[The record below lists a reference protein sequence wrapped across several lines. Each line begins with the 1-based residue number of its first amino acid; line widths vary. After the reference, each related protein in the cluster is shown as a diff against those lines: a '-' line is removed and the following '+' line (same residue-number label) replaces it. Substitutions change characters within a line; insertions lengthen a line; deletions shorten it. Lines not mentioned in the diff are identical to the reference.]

1 MVKIITAIYIFCAIY
16 AQDPDISDPEFFL
29 KVNKGI
35 VSQYTVSS
43 VEYEALPSQDDNN
56 ILKPDNNDNSGD
68 KQPDKLEDKQPVKIE
83 NKQPEID
90 VSKIDYVEEL
100 KKLNFYKEESKDNEL
115 NLRNAVLRFQSDHN
129 LVVNGTWDKKELD
142 TLVKRL
148 KDSSFKYPDTVEKP
162 PTDSKWMTVN
172 ITKRILTL
180 YEGNKVI
187 KKYPVAVGN
196 PPSLTPSGKFT
207 IHNKI
212 VNPAWGGGGYA
223 KPVPGGSP
231 KNPLGYRWM
240 GLSYKGGGRYGIH
253 GNNSPYSIG
262 KDVSH
267 GCIRMINSDVE
278 ELFEKVTVSMPVWI
292 GTNSELE
299 KWGVVQ
305 SEYSD

>member
-1 MVKIITAIYIFCAIY
+1 MVKILTAIFIFCSLC
-16 AQDPDISDPEFFL
+16 AQEPNISDPECFYN
-29 KVNKGI
+29 KVNESI
-35 VSQYTVSS
+35 VVQYTNSF
-43 VEYEALPSQDDNN
+43 DNN
-56 ILKPDNNDNSGD
+56 LDNNEILPAQDN
-68 KQPDKLEDKQPVKIE
+68 KEEQKPEDKKPVEPE

-90 VSKIDYVEEL
+90 ESKINYIEEL
-100 KKLNFYKEESKDNEL
+100 KKLKYYKEESKDNDL

-129 LVVNGTWDKKELD
+129 LVVNGVWDKKEFN

-148 KDSSFKYPDTVEKP
+148 KDSSFKHPDTVKKP

-180 YEGNKVI
+180 YEGSKVV

-207 IHNKI
+207 IKNKI

-231 KNPLGYRWM
+231 NNPLGYRWM
-240 GLSYKGGGRYGIH
+240 GLSYKGGSRYGIH

-299 KWGVVQ
+299 EWGVVQ
-305 SEYSD
+305 SEY

>member
-1 MVKIITAIYIFCAIY
+1 MVKILTAICIFCALCS
-16 AQDPDISDPEFFL
+16 QEPNISDPECFY
-29 KVNKGI
+29 KVNESI
-35 VSQYTVSS
+35 VLQYANSFDNNEIPYTVDNKDEQKSDSS
-43 VEYEALPSQDDNN
+43 GISDDNQPAN
-56 ILKPDNNDNSGD
+56 VEDN
-68 KQPDKLEDKQPVKIE
+68 QPGKTE

-90 VSKIDYVEEL
+90 ESKINYIEEL
-100 KKLNFYKEESKDNEL
+100 KKLNYYKEDSKDNDL

-129 LVVNGTWDKKELD
+129 LVVNGVWDKKEFN

-148 KDSSFKYPDTVEKP
+148 KASSFKHPDTVKKP
-162 PTDSKWMTVN
+162 PTDSIWMTVN
-172 ITKRILTL
+172 ISKRLLTL

-207 IHNKI
+207 IKNKI

-240 GLSYKGGGRYGIH
+240 GLSYKGGSRYGIH

-299 KWGVVQ
+299 EWGVVQ
-305 SEYSD
+305 SEY